1 MGKALITKKISH
13 NFFIKILDFT
23 SQIAKIFSLKGLNSL
38 DVILRGEKIFL
49 LEVNPRPGL
58 SAKIIHFNNK
68 KFFRKK
74 NNT

>member
-38 DVILRGEKIFL
+38 DVILKG
-49 LEVNPRPGL
+49 
-58 SAKIIHFNNK
+58 
-68 KFFRKK
+68 KK
-74 NNT
+74 NFFIRS